1 MYYYYDYSYLK
12 EKISS
17 HYRQNTLLQNM
28 NLLSKDLHINIF
40 RIRMI
45 FSNKAVFSQYEI
57 STMILIFE
65 LSGNEINKCFNSI
78 IDEFRFK
85 KDLLRYI
92 ADKEQVKEQK

>member
-1 MYYYYDYSYLK
+1 
-12 EKISS
+12 
-17 HYRQNTLLQNM
+17 
-28 NLLSKDLHINIF
+28 
-40 RIRMI
+40 MI

-57 STMILIFE
+57 SSMILIFK

-92 ADKEQVKEQK
+92 AYKEQVKKQ